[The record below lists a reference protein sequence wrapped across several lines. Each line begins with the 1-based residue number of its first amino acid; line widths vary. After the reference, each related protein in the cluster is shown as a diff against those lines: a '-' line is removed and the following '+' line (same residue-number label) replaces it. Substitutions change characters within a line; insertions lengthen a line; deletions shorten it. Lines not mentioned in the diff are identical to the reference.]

1 MRMRRIRRYSSRP
14 AENGFTVL
22 EVLVGLAIL
31 SLLGIGVWSGV
42 AASLRAASRLR
53 AAVLANARLLQ
64 LDDRIREAAGRI
76 VPPWWEKG
84 PEIQE
89 LQGEWRVPLVDGYPE
104 KFLVVAFKDGVLSID
119 DGDFVSLFPG
129 FTSVRL
135 APAWEGESGFGGL
148 RLEVTGKGIGPLSIS
163 ARFGGAELCS
173 PGGSSDGSPG
183 AP

>member
-1 MRMRRIRRYSSRP
+1 MRKTGRSSSRP

-22 EVLVGLAIL
+22 EVLVGMAIL

-42 AASLRAASRLR
+42 AASLRSASRLR

-64 LDDRIREAAGRI
+64 LDDRIRQAAGRI
-76 VPPWWEKG
+76 VPPWWAKG

-104 KFLVVAFKDGVLSID
+104 KFLVVAFKDGVLSVD

-129 FTSVRL
+129 FTSVSVT
-135 APAWEGESGFGGL
+135 PAWEGESGFRGL
-148 RLEVTGKGIGPLSIS
+148 RLDVAGKGIDPLSIS

-173 PGGSSDGSPG
+173 QGGSPG

>member
-1 MRMRRIRRYSSRP
+1 MRKRRTGRSTSRP

-76 VPPWWEKG
+76 VPPWWARG
-84 PEIQE
+84 PAIQE
-89 LQGEWRVPLVDGYPE
+89 LPGEWRVPMVDGYPE

-119 DGDFVSLFPG
+119 DGEFVSLFPG
-129 FTSVRL
+129 FTSVGL
-135 APAWEGESGFGGL
+135 APAWEGESALRGL
-148 RLEVTGKGIGPLSIS
+148 RLEVAGKEIGQLSIS

-173 PGGSSDGSPG
+173 PG

>member
-1 MRMRRIRRYSSRP
+1 MRMRKTDLSSSPP

-31 SLLGIGVWSGV
+31 SLLGVGAWSG
-42 AASLRAASRLR
+42 ASASLRAAARVR

-76 VPPWWEKG
+76 VPPWWAKG

-89 LQGEWRVPLVDGYPE
+89 LQGEWRVPLIDGDPGE
-104 KFLVVAFKDGVLSID
+104 VLVVAFTDGVLSID

-129 FTSVRL
+129 FTAVRL
-135 APAWEGESGFGGL
+135 AHAWEGECGLRGL
-148 RLEVTGKGIGPLSIS
+148 RLDIAGKEIGQLSIN
-163 ARFGGAELCS
+163 ARLGGAALCR
-173 PGGSSDGSPG
+173 PG